1 MYTCVR
7 VYAKIS
13 GSTHVHERV
22 YYIIIMHVCAQKIL
36 SASIMF

>member
-22 YYIIIMHVCAQKIL
+22 YYIIIMQASLHVCVCVYDCV
-36 SASIMF
+36 